1 MKILGISLGHDSNFS
16 LVDNGEIISVYEAE
30 RYYRQKRYK
39 LQALNPGEEKI
50 SGYQIVKY
58 SDLVETLTYLKNQWG
73 SDFDFIAVQNQG
85 REDEFQRLRLILN
98 KVDIKFKNIEN
109 FPHHLSHA
117 SLAYFTSPFG
127 KSIIFSYDGAGNDGQ
142 TLLFKAEGNQ
152 INYFKNFDVKFGQAY
167 NNLGYIMG
175 LKPDVAGSTA
185 GKLMGLA
192 SYGDVREDWKVHCRD
207 YIINYK
213 KLTSTLRSNKKLDY
227 GKNHK
232 IKSIGLKNIKEF
244 SSHLYPKFFFSNFF
258 SKLGIVKQYLQLE
271 DIKNKNFQ
279 DLCKTFQTVWTEE
292 VIKILKTSTDF
303 SENLCIVGGCA
314 LNGITNY
321 AIEEKKIFK
330 KVHYVP
336 NPSDCGLSI
345 GAALLANYKYN
356 EKKFNGKKFF
366 FNPYLGDYAYDI
378 KKINVLKKN
387 YYSLDL
393 EPNIILKKIA
403 KIIFHNNTIG
413 IIRGRYEIGPR
424 ALGNRSILCNPL
436 NKNMKQI
443 LNDKV
448 KHREWFRPFAP
459 VCSYEDSKKFFTN
472 ENQILYMSVI
482 CNTKKEHQ
490 SIMPAI
496 THVDGTARLQTV
508 TKETNI
514 FLWQLI
520 KEFENLSNFP
530 VLLNTSFNP
539 GGEPILN
546 FCEVGL
552 NMLNT
557 TNLDYVLI
565 EDTIFAAYKNKD
577 KLNEIIKDI

>member
-58 SDLVETLTYLKNQWG
+58 SDLVETLAYLKNQWG

-117 SLAYFTSPFG
+117 SLAYFTSPFD

-175 LKPDVAGSTA
+175 LKPDVSGSTA

-192 SYGDVREDWKVHCRD
+192 SYGNVRECWKEDCRN
-207 YIINYK
+207 YLINYK
-213 KLTSTLRSNKKLDY
+213 KLNPIIKSNNTTDY
-227 GKNHK
+227 GKGHRIN
-232 IKSIGLKNIKEF
+232 SFGLNSIKELSLF
-244 SSHLYPKFFFSNFF
+244 LHPKFIFSNFF
-258 SKLGIVKQYLQLE
+258 SKLRLINQYLKLN
-271 DIKNKNFQ
+271 DLKNKDFQ
-279 DLCKTFQTVWTEE
+279 DLCKTFQTVWSEE
-292 VIKILKTSTDF
+292 VIKILKISENF

-314 LNGITNY
+314 LNGITNNI
-321 AIEEKKIFK
+321 IENAKIFK

-356 EKKFNGKKFF
+356 KIEFIGKKSF
-366 FNPYLGDYAYDI
+366 FNPYLGDHAYDL
-378 KKINVLKKN
+378 KKINFFKSK

-393 EPNIILKKIA
+393 DQNTIFKKIA
-403 KIIFHNNTIG
+403 KIIFHNNIIG
-413 IIRGRYEIGPR
+413 VIRGRYEIGPR
-424 ALGNRSILCNPL
+424 ALGNRSILSNPL

-459 VCSYEDSKKFFTN
+459 VSTHEDSKKFFTN
-472 ENQILYMSVI
+472 KNEILYMSVI
-482 CNTKKEHQ
+482 CDIKKQ
-490 SIMPAI
+490 YLDIMPAI
-496 THVDGTARLQTV
+496 THIDGSARLQTV
-508 TKETNI
+508 TKKTNF
-514 FLWQLI
+514 FLWKLI
-520 KEFENLSNFP
+520 KEFENFSNFP

-539 GGEPILN
+539 GGEPIIN

-552 NMLNT
+552 KMLET

-565 EDTIFAAYKNKD
+565 ENTIFTDFKNKD
-577 KLNEIIKDI
+577 KLNEIIL